1 LIITTTKS
9 YRARTSNKQKM
20 DYTNSIKTDIKDI
33 IALSKKHQGKFN
45 TQCLWGTLMNTP
57 YPELIKEKMAKG
69 MTYPEVIAKFNECC
83 EDANNFEV
91 HMLTERNEKGELI
104 GYMVYDYPKDTY
116 EKGDKKGGQIEYMY
130 VCEGHRNKGIGTR
143 MITEAITQM
152 EKLGRTRLKCD
163 AHWEDMRFL
172 SKFGFEWDAP
182 PTGGMR
188 AMYRMTM
195 PYATMFKGL

>member
-1 LIITTTKS
+1 
-9 YRARTSNKQKM
+9 
-20 DYTNSIKTDIKDI
+20 
-33 IALSKKHQGKFN
+33 
-45 TQCLWGTLMNTP
+45 MNTP
-57 YPELIKEKMAKG
+57 YPELMKEMIEERGITYEEALAK
-69 MTYPEVIAKFNECC
+69 YNECHL
-83 EDANNFEV
+83 DIKYFEV

-152 EKLGRTRLKCD
+152 EKVGRTRLKCD
-163 AHWEDMRFL
+163 AHWDDMRFL
-172 SKFGFEWDAP
+172 SKFGFKWDAP
-182 PTGGMR
+182 PTGGLR

-195 PYATMFKGL
+195 PYAEMFRIPDRETGEVFC